1 MAFNASEI
9 SGIDVNMDLELIA
22 FVIKTIQI
30 FFLALGTVL
39 KSMIIYFERFGRDT
53 QKRSLFNRVSLL
65 KWKITSL
72 TQYRYLENWFH
83 LDEIFVKII

>member
-30 FFLALGTVL
+30 IFLALGTVL

-65 KWKITSL
+65 KCKTTELPILPITWKLISAGSSL
-72 TQYRYLENWFH
+72 F
-83 LDEIFVKII
+83 

>member
-39 KSMIIYFERFGRDT
+39 KSMIIYFERFDRDT

-65 KWKITSL
+65 
-72 TQYRYLENWFH
+72 Q
-83 LDEIFVKII
+83 